1 MIKTLKHIIP
11 LVLIVLVAG
20 CKKEKL
26 ATHDLPYKA
35 QQFLK
40 DFYPGKT
47 VQNVAYRDY
56 SPPTTPTGAYQS
68 VSFQINGNNPPVVT
82 TTQTAGFNYF
92 QWSTANNYRING
104 IYTVTLEGN
113 INLEFSSEGYFIRKY

>member
-1 MIKTLKHIIP
+1 MIKTLKCIIP
-11 LVLIVLVAG
+11 MVLIVLLAS

-26 ATHDLPYKA
+26 VTNDLPYKA

-47 VQNVAYRDY
+47 VQSVAYRDF
-56 SPPTTPTGAYQS
+56 SLPSTPTGAYQS
-68 VSFQINGNNPPVVT
+68 VSFQINGNNPPVIT
-82 TTQTAGFNYF
+82 TTTGGFNYF
-92 QWSTANNYRING
+92 QWSTANNFRING
-104 IYTVTLEGN
+104 IYTVTLDGG